1 MRGLMKR
8 LFPLWGLLMID
19 GTDATAGGPAIAE
32 ATFAGGCF
40 WCMEEPFDTIPGVIS
55 VTPGYTGGKTVNPTY
70 EEVSTGVTGHYEAV
84 NIRYD
89 PSKVAYGVLLDRFW
103 RSVDPTDGEGQFVDR
118 GSQYRPAIFYHDAAQ
133 KREAEMSADEL
144 GRSGRFK
151 MKIAVRI
158 LKAETFYP
166 AEDYHVKY
174 CKRNPE
180 RYARYRTGSGRDA
193 FLDAAWGKDRNA
205 PAAKEISGGKGRA
218 LADVHNLTPLQKWVT
233 QQCGTEP
240 PFKNEYW
247 DNHREGIYVDVVSGE
262 VLFSSTDKFDSGT
275 GWPSF
280 KRPVGKDRVVEKRD
294 TSHGM
299 DRVEVRSRDGDSHL
313 GHVFNDGPAPGG
325 LRYCINSASLRF
337 IPKEDMEKE
346 GYGNYL
352 YLFNKK

>member
-1 MRGLMKR
+1 MRGLIKR
-8 LFPLWGLLMID
+8 IIPLWGLFIID
-19 GTDATAGGPAIAE
+19 GNDATAGGPAIAE

-70 EEVSTGVTGHYEAV
+70 EEVSTGATGHYEAV

-89 PSKVAYGVLLDRFW
+89 PSKVTYGALLDRFW

-133 KREAEMSADEL
+133 KLEAEKSADGLEQ
-144 GRSGRFK
+144 SGRFK

-158 LKAETFYP
+158 LKAGVFYP

-174 CKRNPE
+174 CRRNPE
-180 RYARYRTGSGRDA
+180 RYARYRAGSGRDV

-205 PAAKEISGGKGRA
+205 PAAKGTSGGKGRA
-218 LADVHNLTPLQKWVT
+218 IADVRNLTPLQKWVT

-240 PFKNEYW
+240 PFNNEYW
-247 DNHREGIYVDVVSGE
+247 DNHREGIYVDVVSGK

-280 KRPVGKDRVVEKRD
+280 TRPVEKDSVIEKRD

-299 DRVEVRSRDGDSHL
+299 DRVEVRSRAGDSHL
-313 GHVFNDGPAPGG
+313 GHVFSDGPAPGG

-337 IPKEDMEKE
+337 IPKEEMKKE
-346 GYGNYL
+346 GYGDYL

>member
-205 PAAKEISGGKGRA
+205 PAA
-218 LADVHNLTPLQKWVT
+218 
-233 QQCGTEP
+233 
-240 PFKNEYW
+240 
-247 DNHREGIYVDVVSGE
+247 
-262 VLFSSTDKFDSGT
+262 
-275 GWPSF
+275 
-280 KRPVGKDRVVEKRD
+280 
-294 TSHGM
+294 
-299 DRVEVRSRDGDSHL
+299 
-313 GHVFNDGPAPGG
+313 
-325 LRYCINSASLRF
+325 
-337 IPKEDMEKE
+337 
-346 GYGNYL
+346 
-352 YLFNKK
+352 